1 MLTKQGVGL
10 TFGPITM
17 GGWCMSIA
25 WIIFALVAQ
34 LKFEDP
40 LPKLW
45 RQEAAAAEAES
56 KCVGLLTCINDF

>member
-1 MLTKQGVGL
+1 MLTRQGAGL

-25 WIIFALVAQ
+25 WIIFAILAQ

-40 LPKLW
+40 LPKLR
-45 RQEAAAAEAES
+45 RQEAAAAGAES
-56 KCVGLLTCINDF
+56 KCAGLLGCTTEF